1 MNCADPK
8 WTRQWIVLSVA
19 KAADD
24 FGLLE
29 YLPCVTDDRLPNRS
43 DMYTAVRPL
52 EKDRTE
58 LLFKLVNLPR
68 KRWLTDET
76 TLGSPTE
83 VQRFAYCD
91 NIFKVAEVHLY

>member
-1 MNCADPK
+1 MNCADPM

-24 FGLLE
+24 FGLLQ
-29 YLPCVTDDRLPNRS
+29 YLPCVPDDRLPNWG
-43 DMYTAVRPL
+43 DVYTAVRPL

-76 TLGSPTE
+76 ASGSLAEMQGFTYGDE
-83 VQRFAYCD
+83 
-91 NIFKVAEVHLY
+91 IFKITKIHL

>member
-8 WTRQWIVLSVA
+8 RTRQWIVLSVA
-19 KAADD
+19 KAADN
-24 FGLLE
+24 FGLLQ
-29 YLPCVTDDRLPNRS
+29 YLPCVTDDSLPNRG

-76 TLGSPTE
+76 ALGSLAE
-83 VQRFAYCD
+83 VQGFAYGD
-91 NIFKVAEVHLY
+91 EIFKITEIHL